1 MTIVDTLDLTIDLQ
15 VQQTIQIR
23 GEGQQWSSAR
33 EVRLLRPGWQAAGH
47 QLYL

>member
-1 MTIVDTLDLTIDLQ
+1 MITVDTLDLIIDLQ

-33 EVRLLRPGWQAAGH
+33 EVRVLRPGWQAAGR
-47 QLYL
+47 QLYC